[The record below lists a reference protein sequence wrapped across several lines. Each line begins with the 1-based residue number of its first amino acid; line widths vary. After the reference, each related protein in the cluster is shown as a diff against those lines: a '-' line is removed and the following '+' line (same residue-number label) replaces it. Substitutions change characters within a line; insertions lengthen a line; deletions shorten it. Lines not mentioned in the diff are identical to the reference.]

1 MEYVA
6 TAEER
11 GVESYPLYE
20 WTKATIENPS
30 KKEKYLK
37 SFTVY
42 VDGREVCE
50 REIADGIEADLQPLA
65 SGSLIARISKP
76 VAGMSDNGWL
86 GQSLT
91 TVREAPP
98 SSRRILPMKEC
109 LSCAIQPA
117 ARFWRTGSCP
127 QHCRADAA
135 RPEAPPMVLGL

>member
-1 MEYVA
+1 VEYVA

-109 LSCAIQPA
+109 LSCAIRPA
-117 ARFWRTGSCP
+117 ARFWRTGP
-127 QHCRADAA
+127 FPGHCRADTA
-135 RPEAPPMVLGL
+135 R